1 MAGLRGMFE
10 PMYYIATD
18 ILAGFGGESRLQAAL
33 NSLAELA
40 EKTQVILYTHHSRVV
55 EQSGQVSGSV
65 HVHEL

>member
-1 MAGLRGMFE
+1 MAGLRGIFE
-10 PMYYIATD
+10 PMHHIAND

-40 EKTQVILYTHHSRVV
+40 ENIQVILFTHHSRVV
-55 EQSGQVSGSV
+55 EQAEVVSGSV

>member
-10 PMYYIATD
+10 PMHYIAND
-18 ILAGFGGESRLQAAL
+18 ILAGFGDESHLQAAL

-40 EKTQVILYTHHSRVV
+40 EKTQVIQFTHHSRVV
-55 EQSGQVSGSV
+55 EQSGQLSGSV